1 MAVSTLQRPV
11 PSRLTL
17 IRLRAQE
24 ATYRRVRRTVEDA
37 RNATLQRLRA
47 LIPSLEERRK
57 VAFDVIGKVSELY
70 EAAKLRLGPERTSF
84 IASTTRPRVEGFIE
98 DRVIGGLKFS
108 MLSVKGVGGPSY
120 GLYSIPPEL
129 DSALTLLTER
139 MPELLDYVNL
149 ENVFYT
155 LLRRVREY
163 QRMINALDNVI
174 LPRIRDSISFIR
186 LALDELEREDFI
198 RRVIINR
205 IIAGG

>member
-37 RNATLQRLRA
+37 RNATLQRLRT

-57 VAFDVIGKVSELY
+57 VAFDVIGRVSELY